1 MFARVVK
8 IAANGQRY
16 DSVAGSGFQTAMAQ
30 FLPKASGWHLTYHIV
45 DSR

>member
-1 MFARVVK
+1 MTRMPY
-8 IAANGQRY
+8 NGQRY